1 MKILAF
7 VICAITLTATPMRA
21 ADLLVFAAA
30 SLKEPLDQ
38 LALTMPGV
46 VVSYGGSGTLA
57 RQVMAGAPAD
67 LVVLAHSDWMQA
79 MDEAGDLVPG
89 SRVDILSNTL
99 VLVAS
104 SGHADV
110 SLTAEGFDAVLG
122 DGRIAIGLTNSVPA
136 GIYGKE
142 ALTALG
148 LWDNVADRL
157 AEVDSVR
164 AALALVARGEAP
176 LGIVYGTDARVEP
189 LVRVVATFPDESHAP
204 ILYQA
209 ASVAG
214 GDPKARLFLDLL
226 TSAEG
231 QATFS
236 AAGFIP
242 LMLK

>member
-7 VICAITLTATPMRA
+7 VLCALTLTATPMRA

-67 LVVLAHSDWMQA
+67 LVVLAHPDWMQA
-79 MDEAGDLVPG
+79 MDESGDLVPG
-89 SRVDILSNTL
+89 SRVDVLSNTL
-99 VLVAS
+99 VLVAP

-110 SLTAEGFDAVLG
+110 SLTPEGLVAALG
-122 DGRIAIGLTNSVPA
+122 DGRIAMGLTNSVPA
-136 GIYGKE
+136 GIYGRE
-142 ALTALG
+142 ALTSLG
-148 LWDNVADRL
+148 LWDNLADRL

-176 LGIVYGTDARVEP
+176 LGIVYGSDARVEP
-189 LVRVVATFPDESHAP
+189 LVRVVATFPEDSHVP

-209 ASVAG
+209 AAVAG
-214 GDPKARLFLDLL
+214 GNPKALTFLDLL

-231 QATFS
+231 QTAFA
-236 AAGFIP
+236 AAGFVP
-242 LMLK
+242 LMPQ